1 MFRIDGTIELCK
13 EVFIRGLNCA
23 IIYFYLPGLERKLPP
38 MLTILRT
45 CKTENL
51 DDLASCQ
58 TIRIERP
65 SHVAIRMNVY
75 NKSRTQCDPRQWK
88 YIIIYILWKNIHRYV
103 QITGFR
109 TDNIFSS
116 FAPISESIVPVKN

>member
-13 EVFIRGLNCA
+13 EVSIRGLNCA
-23 IIYFYLPGLERKLPP
+23 IIYFYLLGLERKLPP

-88 YIIIYILWKNIHRYV
+88 YIKIYILWKNIHRYV